1 MRNRRYL
8 VAFSLSAHLAVV
20 FGLFVAGF
28 WRLDRLDSPRHTIDL
43 AVASPPP
50 PAPSGSPSAA
60 TPEPFVKKKP
70 RVIPKVLTQPTLP
83 EPETKPAATEL
94 PPSDGDGGTGS
105 GAGSG
110 SGTDPKGTGDCVG
123 DHCGPA
129 QPTEVKKVE
138 PERCQTCDP
147 IQVPPPMIRGMRI
160 SGDTQIQP
168 PDLEKTALLRSGK
181 TRATATV
188 KVCVGETGNTT
199 QLTIYKGSGY
209 AGWDTAILRA
219 LQNWRYKPHK
229 IGDRAVTVCGMVTFI
244 YEIH

>member
-28 WRLDRLDSPRHTIDL
+28 WRLDRLDAPRHTIDL
-43 AVASPPP
+43 AVAPTPP

-60 TPEPFVKKKP
+60 APEPFVKKKP
-70 RVIPKVLTQPTLP
+70 RVIPHVITQPTLP
-83 EPETKPAATEL
+83 DPETKPATSEL
-94 PPSDGDGGTGS
+94 PPSDGDGGTGT
-105 GAGSG
+105 GPGSG

-123 DHCGPA
+123 EHCGPA
-129 QPTEVKKVE
+129 QPEPEIKKVE
-138 PERCQTCDP
+138 PIVDKP
-147 IQVPPPMIRGMRI
+147 IAVPPPMIRGMRI
-160 SGDTQIQP
+160 SGETQIQP
-168 PDLEKTALLRSGK
+168 PDIEKTALLRSGK
-181 TRATATV
+181 TRANATV
-188 KVCVGETGNTT
+188 KVCVGEAGNTT
-199 QLTIYKGSGY
+199 ELTMFKGSGY
-209 AGWDTAILRA
+209 AGWDAAILRA